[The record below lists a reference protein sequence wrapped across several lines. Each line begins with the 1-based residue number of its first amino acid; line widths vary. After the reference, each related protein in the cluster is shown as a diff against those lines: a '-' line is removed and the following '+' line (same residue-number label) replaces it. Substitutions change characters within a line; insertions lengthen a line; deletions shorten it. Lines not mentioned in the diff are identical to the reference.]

1 MVAKEFEQG
10 DTFETIKQK
19 PIRITLDLDPQQ
31 HRFLKYF
38 SIQNGIPSAMTMRC
52 LLYMLETDINLAQ
65 RVVDEIFA
73 DDDEQDFGIA

>member
-1 MVAKEFEQG
+1 MAAKEPEYG
-10 DTFETIKQK
+10 DTFDTIKRK
-19 PIRITLDLDPQQ
+19 PIRITLDLDPSQ
-31 HRFLKYF
+31 HTFLKFF

-73 DDDEQDFGIA
+73 DE

>member
-1 MVAKEFEQG
+1 MSSEDTTYSEELPSAKAK
-10 DTFETIKQK
+10 TV
-19 PIRITLDLDPQQ
+19 RITLDLQPEM
-31 HRFLKYF
+31 HRFLRFF

-73 DDDEQDFGIA
+73 DEED

>member
-1 MVAKEFEQG
+1 MSPKDTSGSEEFPVLK
-10 DTFETIKQK
+10 TK
-19 PIRITLDLDPQQ
+19 PVRITLDLTPEQ
-31 HRFLKYF
+31 HRFLKFF

-73 DDDEQDFGIA
+73 DDDE

>member
-1 MVAKEFEQG
+1 MSPNDTSGSGEFPVV
-10 DTFETIKQK
+10 K
-19 PIRITLDLDPQQ
+19 PKSVRVTLDLDPEM
-31 HRFLKYF
+31 HRFLKFF

-73 DDDEQDFGIA
+73 DDDE

>member
-1 MVAKEFEQG
+1 MSGHMDKDTGELIDAKVKMV
-10 DTFETIKQK
+10 
-19 PIRITLDLDPQQ
+19 RITCDLLPEQ

-52 LLYMLETDINLAQ
+52 LLYLLETDINIAQ

-73 DDDEQDFGIA
+73 DDED

>member
-1 MVAKEFEQG
+1 MSGHMDKDTGELIETKTKMV
-10 DTFETIKQK
+10 
-19 PIRITLDLDPQQ
+19 RITCDLLPEQ

-52 LLYMLETDINLAQ
+52 LLYLLETDINIAQ

-73 DDDEQDFGIA
+73 DDED

>member
-1 MVAKEFEQG
+1 MSANDTSNSEEFPVPKAK
-10 DTFETIKQK
+10 TV
-19 PIRITLDLDPQQ
+19 RITLDLNQEQ
-31 HRFLKYF
+31 HRFLKFF

-73 DDDEQDFGIA
+73 DEDE

>member
-1 MVAKEFEQG
+1 MSGATDKEHDEFVVP
-10 DTFETIKQK
+10 KVK
-19 PIRITLDLDPQQ
+19 PIRITVDLLPES

-52 LLYMLETDINLAQ
+52 LLYLLETDINIAQ

-73 DDDEQDFGIA
+73 DDED

>member
-1 MVAKEFEQG
+1 MSSDATGHVEEFERA
-10 DTFETIKQK
+10 KQK
-19 PIRITLDLDPQQ
+19 PVRITLDLDPEM

-52 LLYMLETDINLAQ
+52 LLYMLETDITLAQ

-73 DDDEQDFGIA
+73 DDE